1 MMPSTQWPFWNH
13 APRRGRPRRGAR
25 RRPVRPL
32 TLEWLET
39 RILLS
44 GDTLATAVPLT
55 FTAFETAHAAGF
67 LAQPNAVALYRL
79 HLDQAG
85 DRIQAAVTGQT
96 TGSGLDSLLRVFDAQ
111 GRPLA
116 LDDQEG
122 GDPHLTFQAARPGDY
137 FVGVSAAGDDA
148 YDPAAADS
156 GHGGGGGVLDL
167 LAAKR
172 RPVSVPQEGVL

>member
-1 MMPSTQWPFWNH
+1 MSSTRRPFWKSSCRH
-13 APRRGRPRRGAR
+13 GKPRRGVR

-67 LAQPNAVALYRL
+67 LAGPDAVALYRV

-85 DRIQAAVTGQT
+85 DRIQAAVTAQT
-96 TGSGLDSLLRVFDAQ
+96 TGSCLDSLLRVFDAS
-111 GRPLA
+111 GRQLA

-122 GDPHLTFQAARPGDY
+122 GDSHLTFQAAQPGDY
-137 FVGVSAAGDDA
+137 FVGVSADGDDA
-148 YDPAAADS
+148 Y
-156 GHGGGGGVLDL
+156 
-167 LAAKR
+167 
-172 RPVSVPQEGVL
+172 PQEAVALELIRDGAEG